1 MCKSRI
7 GIVACDRAE
16 IIQKIV
22 CDFYII
28 LLHET
33 HLKEDEE
40 IALPGHTCLSP
51 MGQKAVGLVMYLK
64 QECMLKLVE
73 IKWHKQ

>member
-40 IALPGHTCLSP
+40 IALPGHTCYESNGTKGSRL
-51 MGQKAVGLVMYLK
+51 GYVFKARMYAQISGNK
-64 QECMLKLVE
+64 VA
-73 IKWHKQ
+73 